1 MEAHSLYEL
10 NEYVRRVIAL
20 NFREPVWIKAE
31 ASQIKQSRNNFYI
44 DLVEKKEGKDE
55 IIAQANAV
63 IWARN
68 YFFLKKK
75 IGDLLDSIL
84 VDGAEILI
92 KVRIDFSERYGLK
105 LLIEDIDPSYTLGQ
119 AELRRQEIVDRL
131 KAEGLDTK
139 NAQIQLS
146 PVLQKIAVLSSE
158 KAAGY
163 QDFVTQLETNT
174 YGYHFDITLY
184 PIVVQGN
191 QVERELINALEQI
204 HTDDNSFDCIVI
216 VRGGGSKLDLSW
228 FDTYEIGAAIA
239 NAELPVLT
247 GIGHEIDYSVADM
260 VAHTHLKTPTAVA
273 DYLIENNVLYES
285 QMIDIS
291 KKIAVYAMERIYR
304 EKRALDGITQ
314 GIHAICTQR
323 INYAFHDL
331 EVAEKSLFQLV
342 QNRLDMERRDLSAKE
357 LLVEAMNPMGVLK
370 RGFAL
375 VYKNG
380 KAIISQK
387 VIKKGENFEVEL
399 YDGKI
404 ESQRIK

>member
-380 KAIISQK
+380 KAITSQK